1 MPEFFGV
8 MNDKF
13 KTPHRAIIAGAVVG
27 VTAILGDSFQFAGQT
42 FTAKL
47 TTMAVFGAIVMC
59 IVSMMS
65 LFKLRK
71 TEPNLPRPF
80 KAVAYPLFPIIIL
93 VLAAIS
99 LVTMFYYN
107 QQLTLVFVVLMV
119 IGFSYSSMTQTQP
132 DAAIDNK

>member
-13 KTPHRAIIAGAVVG
+13 KTSHRAIIAGAVVG
-27 VTAILGDSFQFAGQT
+27 VAAILGDNFQFAGQT
-42 FTAKL
+42 FTAKF

-119 IGFSYSSMTQTQP
+119 MGFSYSSMTQTQP
-132 DAAIDNK
+132 DSAIDNK